1 MWFYDKLIF
10 TKIEVQIMSFTL
22 NIDGL
27 SSTFEKKVK
36 LLDLTKGDK
45 DIICATVN
53 GRVRELDYDVYYDA
67 DVKFLKVND
76 HDAMGIYERG
86 IRFIFAMAV
95 HNLVPGLRF
104 RLTYSVS
111 RSIYAQVDALDDQT
125 KFLSEEMVEQINNE
139 MKRIVEADYP
149 FKRFIK
155 TNEEAEEIYK
165 KFNLDDK
172 LEVLQYRPEKTVH
185 FYDCNGYCN
194 YMYGKMVPSTGY
206 LKSFKLIFYTPGL
219 LIQYPRSEVNGE
231 IPVFKDEPVFAD
243 SLIRSR
249 DWSNLTD
256 LSFVSHINQKIKD
269 NELSTVELINLCENR
284 HNRMLCD
291 LGQTIENNIKKIRLI
306 CIAGPSSSGKTTFA
320 DRLTAELKSRG
331 INPIRISMDDYY
343 KRREDVPKDE
353 DGNYDF
359 ECTEALDI
367 KLFNQNLVSL
377 LNGRE
382 VNLPSFDF
390 KTNDRVFNRK
400 VKIGPND
407 PIIIEGIHA
416 LNEAVTSSIPKYLK
430 FKIYISPQAQIN
442 LDNENPISLT
452 DIRLLRRIVRDNQ
465 YRGSDAEETISMWPV
480 VRKGEFKWIYNSQED
495 ANYVFDSFLNYE
507 LCILKKHAM
516 PLLQAIDKE
525 GEYGPDAERLISLLK
540 YFKDIDEKRIPSTSL
555 LKEFIGGSCYRD
567 AK

>member
-1 MWFYDKLIF
+1 
-10 TKIEVQIMSFTL
+10 MSFTL

-507 LCILKKHAM
+507 LCVIKKHAM

-540 YFKDIDEKRIPSTSL
+540 YFKDIDEKWIPSTSL

>member
-1 MWFYDKLIF
+1 
-10 TKIEVQIMSFTL
+10 MSFTL

-125 KFLSEEMVEQINNE
+125 KFLSEEMVEQISNE

-243 SLIRSR
+243 ALIRSR

-291 LGQTIENNIKKIRLI
+291 LGQTIEYNIKKIRLI

-377 LNGRE
+377 LNGWE

-507 LCILKKHAM
+507 LCVIKKHAM

-540 YFKDIDEKRIPSTSL
+540 YFKDIDEKRIPRTSL

>member
-1 MWFYDKLIF
+1 
-10 TKIEVQIMSFTL
+10 MSFTL

-104 RLTYSVS
+104 RLTYSIS

-125 KFLSEEMVEQINNE
+125 KFLSEEMVEQISNE

-291 LGQTIENNIKKIRLI
+291 LGQTIEYNIKKIRLI

-377 LNGRE
+377 LNGWE

-567 AK
+567 TK

>member
-1 MWFYDKLIF
+1 
-10 TKIEVQIMSFTL
+10 MSFTL

-125 KFLSEEMVEQINNE
+125 KFLSEEMVEQISNE

-243 SLIRSR
+243 ALIRSR

-291 LGQTIENNIKKIRLI
+291 LGQTIEYNIKKIRLI

-377 LNGRE
+377 LNGWE

-507 LCILKKHAM
+507 LCVIKKHAM

-540 YFKDIDEKRIPSTSL
+540 YFKDIDEKWIPSTSL

>member
-1 MWFYDKLIF
+1 
-10 TKIEVQIMSFTL
+10 MSFTL

-111 RSIYAQVDALDDQT
+111 RSIYAQVGALDDQT
-125 KFLSEEMVEQINNE
+125 KFLSEEMVEQISNE

-243 SLIRSR
+243 ALIRSR

-291 LGQTIENNIKKIRLI
+291 LGQTIEYNIKKIRLI

-377 LNGRE
+377 LNGWE